1 MIHFYLQRITMKSDN
16 RKKQDE
22 SKEQRE
28 MKQKRFG
35 IDIDGTV
42 TSPDSLI
49 PFINQDFQL
58 NITLKDIT
66 KYDLTEA
73 LNIPEDI
80 FNKWY
85 TEKEPLIYK
94 LSPIAE
100 GAKEVLTEWKK
111 RFQLFF
117 ISARGDHA
125 FDITKKWFEE
135 NDILYDHIE
144 LIGTHHKIEA
154 AKKHEVDIFFE
165 DKHDNAVSIHKELD
179 IPVILFNTPYNQEP
193 VPKGVMRVDSWKE
206 ANDIVK
212 RLF

>member
-1 MIHFYLQRITMKSDN
+1 MQK
-16 RKKQDE
+16 
-22 SKEQRE
+22 
-28 MKQKRFG
+28 KRFG

-58 NITLKDIT
+58 NVTLKDIT

-80 FNKWY
+80 FLKWY
-85 TEKEPLIYK
+85 MEKEPLIYK
-94 LSPIAE
+94 LSPIAK
-100 GAKEVLTEWKK
+100 GAKEVLTEWKN

-117 ISARGDHA
+117 ISARGKHA
-125 FDITKKWFEE
+125 FDITKKWFDE
-135 NDILYDHIE
+135 NNILYDHIE

-154 AKKHEVDIFFE
+154 AKKHKVEIFFE
-165 DKHDNAVSIHKELD
+165 DKHDNAVSIHEELN
-179 IPVILFNTPYNQEP
+179 IPVVLFNTPYNQEP
-193 VPKGVMRVDSWKE
+193 VPKGVIRVNSWIE
-206 ANDIVK
+206 ANDVVK

>member
-1 MIHFYLQRITMKSDN
+1 
-16 RKKQDE
+16 
-22 SKEQRE
+22 

-100 GAKEVLTEWKK
+100 GAKEVLTEWKNVFSCSLSAQEAIMRSILQKNGLK
-111 RFQLFF
+111 RTT
-117 ISARGDHA
+117 SSM
-125 FDITKKWFEE
+125 ITL
-135 NDILYDHIE
+135 N
-144 LIGTHHKIEA
+144 
-154 AKKHEVDIFFE
+154 
-165 DKHDNAVSIHKELD
+165 
-179 IPVILFNTPYNQEP
+179 
-193 VPKGVMRVDSWKE
+193 
-206 ANDIVK
+206 
-212 RLF
+212 